1 MTTAYEQAATPE
13 DLARLWVDR
22 ANAGDADGL
31 AALYEKD
38 AVMVFPMGVEH
49 VGRDA
54 IRTAFAH
61 MLQHYTHF
69 ESEETLPTL
78 RTGDIALTST
88 SPADRSR
95 GRYQVAR
102 RQPDGTWLRIL
113 HSSGYFDE

>member
-1 MTTAYEQAATPE
+1 MATVREQAAEPE
-13 DLARLWVDR
+13 DLARIWVER
-22 ANAGDADGL
+22 ANEGDAEGL
-31 AALYEKD
+31 AALYEQD

-54 IRTAFAH
+54 IQAAFAY
-61 MLQHYTHF
+61 MLKNYSHF
-69 ESEETLPTL
+69 EMEETLPTL